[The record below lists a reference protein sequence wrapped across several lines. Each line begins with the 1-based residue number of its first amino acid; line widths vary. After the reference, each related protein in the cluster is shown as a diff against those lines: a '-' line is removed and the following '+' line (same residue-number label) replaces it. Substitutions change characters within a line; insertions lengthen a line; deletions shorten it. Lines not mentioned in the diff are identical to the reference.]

1 MGDKREFEENLRKK
15 YFFRH
20 FYSRE
25 TWKTQLRAHINGW
38 QRNRDPMKRPKKE
51 SSIAWQHA
59 AKKQSISPLRRS
71 FHLCHFSFHTVIWP
85 LTLSKTSETG
95 RDWWMRRK
103 FENCSAGLK
112 FSMRNQLNFILEFL
126 SFGHPFRLDFS
137 NLWDLSFLF
146 LFSYDALCLMVNMR
160 NNTTFLSSL
169 LHFWIIGFHD
179 FSL

>member
-1 MGDKREFEENLRKK
+1 MLAIWDPSDQLMIGWYPSVLSLVRQSHLIWSWTFLLNLSLSCSLISDTAIKSLSI
-15 YFFRH
+15 FVH
-20 FYSRE
+20 E
-25 TWKTQLRAHINGW
+25 T
-38 QRNRDPMKRPKKE
+38 
-51 SSIAWQHA
+51 
-59 AKKQSISPLRRS
+59 QSISPLRRS
-71 FHLCHFSFHTVIWP
+71 FHLCHLSFHTVIWL

-112 FSMRNQLNFILEFL
+112 FSTSNQLNFILEFL

-137 NLWDLSFLF
+137 NLWDLNFLF